1 MWHKRTQIPVQ
12 WRGGLVMSIRSLAKK
27 CFKAFFLLLALPLFL
42 AFQLLWLVSRTD
54 GCFAGFSQ
62 ALSLIPGKVGI
73 YLRAAFYHLACP
85 ETSDDISVGF
95 LTVLSHRNTTI
106 EKGVYIGPQC
116 NIGMCRIGEST
127 LIGSGVHILSG
138 RQQHDFSDV
147 HVPIQEQGG
156 HFEKIHIGPDCWVGN
171 QAIVMAPC
179 ADKAIIA
186 SGSVVTRPLES
197 GDVVAGNPAR
207 VLRNRFS
214 EPPSTGQT
222 ARVS

>member
-1 MWHKRTQIPVQ
+1 MT
-12 WRGGLVMSIRSLAKK
+12 IRKQAKK
-27 CFKAFFLLLALPLFL
+27 AVKL
-42 AFQLLWLVSRTD
+42 AFTLFAFPVYLLFRGLSALGSGD
-54 GCFAGFSQ
+54 SCFAGFSQ
-62 ALSLIPGKVGI
+62 ALSLIPGKAGI

-85 ETSDDISVGF
+85 GTSDDISVGF

-214 EPPSTGQT
+214 KTPSTGQT